1 MSQTL
6 ALYSYEEILNL
17 KSNAVIPVGF
27 DHEQFNLD
35 FHERIE
41 LAKKNRRRS
50 SHHFNSR
57 PKVHRPKPK
66 VATDD
71 DGWSTVVVETE
82 DQPAD
87 ETAVEEKTSEET
99 ATTEET
105 TGKNKK
111 VKGTVVKA
119 RPNNKNL
126 GSSRAADAKDIQDIK
141 KKAFNAF
148 AALVSDEDE

>member
-27 DHEQFNLD
+27 DQEQFNLD

-41 LAKKNRRRS
+41 LAKKYRRRS

-57 PKVHRPKPK
+57 PKVYRPKPK
-66 VATDD
+66 VSTDEN
-71 DGWSTVVVETE
+71 GWSTVVLEADDQAIE
-82 DQPAD
+82 DN
-87 ETAVEEKTSEET
+87 EEEAAEEVFQESSKT
-99 ATTEET
+99 
-105 TGKNKK
+105 KK
-111 VKGTVVKA
+111 AKGTVIKA

-126 GSSRAADAKDIQDIK
+126 GSSKAADAKDIQEVNK
-141 KKAFNAF
+141 KSFNAF
-148 AALVSDEDE
+148 AALISDEDE